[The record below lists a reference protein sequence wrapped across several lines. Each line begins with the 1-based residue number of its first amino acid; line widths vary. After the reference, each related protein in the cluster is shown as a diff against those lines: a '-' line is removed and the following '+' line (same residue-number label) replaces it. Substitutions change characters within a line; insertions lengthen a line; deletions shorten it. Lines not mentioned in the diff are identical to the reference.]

1 MLVDPWGE
9 VVAVQPEGEGVVV
22 GDVDPARLADVR
34 ARLPALAHRTLARH

>member
-9 VVAVQPEGEGVVV
+9 VVAVRPEGEGSVV

-34 ARLPALAHRTLARH
+34 ARLPALSHRTLGRR